1 MSPTAAEVPVLEL
14 RGLDKSFGPVH
25 AVKSVDLSIFPAEVI
40 GLVGDNGAGKSTLT
54 KMMAGTIRPDVG
66 EILIGGERQV
76 FATAQDA
83 RRAGVETVFQTLALV
98 PGLDIVENIFLGRE
112 LIVASPIGKST
123 RTMDIAAM
131 RRRVVDG
138 YQRFGLGLPDLRTK
152 VAALSGGQRQ
162 IVAIARAV
170 LWGSRIVVLDEPTAA
185 LGVKQTELVLSFI
198 ERLRSLNVA
207 VVFISHNMQHVMR
220 VADRVCVLRLGR
232 KVFDGDM
239 SSLSAT
245 DLVGLMTGAMS
256 ADVNTAAPAAPRP
269 RG

>member
-1 MSPTAAEVPVLEL
+1 MTAETNVPVLEL
-14 RGLDKSFGPVH
+14 RGLSKSFGPVH
-25 AVKSVDLSIFPAEVI
+25 AVKSVSLSIYPGEVI

-54 KMMAGTIRPDVG
+54 KMMAGTIRPDSG
-66 EILIGGERQV
+66 EILVAGEPQV
-76 FATAQDA
+76 FTTAQDA

-112 LIVASPIGKST
+112 LIAPGQLGKAS
-123 RTMDIAAM
+123 RTMDVAAM
-131 RRRVVDG
+131 RRRVREG
-138 YQRFGLGLPDLRTK
+138 YERFGLDLPDIRTK
-152 VAALSGGQRQ
+152 VAGLSGGQRQ

-198 ERLRSLNVA
+198 ERLRSHNVA

-232 KVFDGDM
+232 KVFDGRM

-245 DLVGLMTGAMS
+245 DLVGLMTGATTG
-256 ADVNTAAPAAPRP
+256 AIQPPPAGEAAAV
-269 RG
+269 